1 MDNTQRTINKNVWSR
16 GINKIYS
23 EFIQILKEKEF
34 TSEKGQTLR
43 YMFFPEKHSKILL
56 VGFQAC
62 NDNGA
67 RYNYVRTVAGCQVN
81 RLFIKDDFGVNLC
94 GNYYLGCNGTYSV
107 EEAVFELINKFRNQI
122 ELEKLIIIGSSK
134 GGYAALNFGLRYK
147 NTDIIVAAPQYYLAD
162 YLDSDKFRGILDDIL
177 GEEVTTEKKVWLN
190 MRLKTMIEHDQYKHS
205 QRIFIHYSTQE
216 HTYKEHVMDL
226 LNELK
231 CKDIPMQEDVGT
243 YQVHSDLKYYFPNYI
258 QTVINKIK
266 KHDSC
271 M

>member
-1 MDNTQRTINKNVWSR
+1 MAP
-16 GINKIYS
+16 
-23 EFIQILKEKEF
+23 L
-34 TSEKGQTLR
+34 
-43 YMFFPEKHSKILL
+43 
-56 VGFQAC
+56 
-62 NDNGA
+62 
-67 RYNYVRTVAGCQVN
+67 VRTGGSRHTGLAA
-81 RLFIKDDFGVNLC
+81 LPH
-94 GNYYLGCNGTYSV
+94 
-107 EEAVFELINKFRNQI
+107 RNI
-122 ELEKLIIIGSSK
+122 HSSK

-231 CKDIPMQEDVGT
+231 CKDIPVQEDVGT

-258 QTVINKIK
+258 QTVICCLHRYRRKVC
-266 KHDSC
+266 SL
-271 M
+271 